1 MPFFCYNFYMRSSN
15 YKFLKDRW
23 AKRHKTL
30 QKKLIKKHKGSFE
43 WLAQNTKQLAI
54 GSLGSLML
62 LSTPVQKDSSSQTQA
77 VSLVSQ
83 KVDSKAF
90 LVSDLSSA
98 LPDLLRPLS
107 SGEETK
113 ISDILSKAF
122 GVDASANLN
131 NLRLNRSYGLIGAE
145 QHLARYPGDNM
156 SSHFDG
162 NQPEANKYYSSG
174 MAPGL
179 GAWGYFTTSRAH
191 LTQEDTQRE
200 KYYIAV
206 QTFLAPDFNRKVAE
220 YRDFFKFRKMLVV
233 NPENGKAVVAV
244 IGDAG
249 PAEWTGKH
257 LGGSPEV
264 MKHLERVDG
273 SLRGP
278 VLYYFIDDPNDYI
291 PLGPIEPIE
300 NG

>member
-1 MPFFCYNFYMRSSN
+1 MQSPN
-15 YKFLKDRW
+15 YKFLKEKW
-23 AKRHKTL
+23 TKRHKNL
-30 QKKLIKKHKGSFE
+30 QKTIIKKHKNSFD
-43 WLAQNTKQLAI
+43 WLANNTKQLAV

-62 LSTPVQKDSSSQTQA
+62 LTAPVQKDSASQTQ
-77 VSLVSQ
+77 VTSHFLQ

-90 LVSDLSSA
+90 LISDLSSA
-98 LPDLLRPLS
+98 LPNTVRPLS
-107 SGEETK
+107 VEEETK
-113 ISDILSKAF
+113 IGDILFKAF
-122 GVDASANLN
+122 DMKVSTSLDG
-131 NLRLNRSYGLIGAE
+131 LRLNRSYGLIGAE

-156 SSHFDG
+156 ATHFDG
-162 NQPEANKYYSSG
+162 NQEEASKYYSSG

-179 GAWGYFTTSRAH
+179 GAWGYFATSRPH

-206 QTFLAPDFNRKVAE
+206 QTFLAPDFNSRVAQ

-233 NPENGKAVVAV
+233 NPQNGKAMVVV

-264 MKHLERVDG
+264 MKYLERYDG
-273 SLRGP
+273 AQRGP
-278 VLYYFIDDPNDYI
+278 VLYYFIDDSDDTI
-291 PLGPIEPIE
+291 PLGPVESVQ
-300 NG
+300 